1 MARHTVD
8 DSNLDEIRGYLR
20 DAVIAEVWARWQER
34 ALHPLWRSMLNAG
47 RVAEGTRLLDVGC
60 GTGGAAAL
68 AVEYGAEVSGLDPS
82 EAFVSVARK
91 RLPGADIRVGGLDSL
106 PYADGRFDAVLVAN
120 PMRCSA
126 LSVAAVRE
134 LGRVCAPGGRVV
146 IAECTARRSCWQ
158 CLVLKAM
165 VDVVLGIPF
174 DECGSCSYASDVPV
188 RLIEQ
193 AGLSV
198 LHEGEVTCEF
208 QYPDLDAD
216 WSKRHSINLLQQ
228 SLRRVGEE
236 CLQEAV
242 QRAVRDYQT
251 GGGGAGVENR
261 FRYVAV
267 SARGK
272 VIGHAR
278 EGGDR

>member
-1 MARHTVD
+1 MARHMVD
-8 DSNLDEIRGYLR
+8 DPNSDEIRGYLR
-20 DAVIAEVWARWQER
+20 DAVVAEVWARWQEP

-60 GTGGAAAL
+60 GTGGAIAL
-68 AVEYGAEVSGLDPS
+68 AAEYGADVSGLDSS

-91 RLPGADIRVGGLDSL
+91 RLPGADIRIGGPESL
-106 PYADGRFDAVLVAN
+106 PYADDRFDVVLVAN
-120 PMRCSA
+120 PMRYAAC
-126 LSVAAVRE
+126 SVAAVRE
-134 LGRVCAPGGRVV
+134 LGRVRAPSGRVV

-165 VDVVLGIPF
+165 VDVVPGIPF
-174 DECGSCSYASDVPV
+174 DECGSRSYASDVLV

-198 LHEGEVTCEF
+198 LHEGEATCELEH
-208 QYPDLDAD
+208 PDLDTD
-216 WSKRHSINLLQQ
+216 WRMVRSINLPQQ

-236 CLQEAV
+236 CLQEAMRHV
-242 QRAVRDYQT
+242 GRDYRT
-251 GGGGAGVENR
+251 GGLRLENR

-267 SARGK
+267 SAHGK
-272 VIGHAR
+272 VSGHAR